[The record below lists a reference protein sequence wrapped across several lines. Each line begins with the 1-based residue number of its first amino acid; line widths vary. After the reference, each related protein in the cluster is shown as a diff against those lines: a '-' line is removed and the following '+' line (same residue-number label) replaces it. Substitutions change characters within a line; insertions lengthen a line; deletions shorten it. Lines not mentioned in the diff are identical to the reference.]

1 MKFDKK
7 RLLILGGAVLLLI
20 AAVLFWREY
29 EDTDGWA
36 PLPEETAY
44 QGSEF
49 SFSYPRG
56 YSLQEY
62 ARGVVSLGTKTDDTR
77 TSLVEVV
84 RYRHDP
90 DVATPASF
98 QAFVNRQALALCGSD
113 DATFIISCSNPVATS
128 TEFGGEYEGS
138 ALTLTMTRTNAAG
151 ETTRED
157 FGPIY
162 VFNTTPEVTA
172 EDPLRYEAIFVY
184 PSLEAVRAGT
194 STPALVEQV
203 ARSIVIE

>member
-1 MKFDKK
+1 MKFDKR

-20 AAVLFWREY
+20 AAVLLWREY

-56 YSLQEY
+56 YSLEEY
-62 ARGVVSLGTKTDDTR
+62 VRGVVSLGMRSEDER

-84 RYRHDP
+84 RSRHDP
-90 DVATPASF
+90 DVAAPASF

-113 DATFIISCSNPVATS
+113 DAAFAISCSNPVS
-128 TEFGGEYEGS
+128 TTTPFGGEHEGI

-151 ETTRED
+151 ETSTEP

-162 VFNTTPEVTA
+162 VFNTTQEVTA

-184 PSLEAVRAGT
+184 PSLEALRAGT

-203 ARSIVIE
+203 ARSIVID